1 MLFFKVLK
9 NFNNSFFKTSKKLVS
24 KKIKLNSA
32 NNFTIRVKNDKKTFV
47 TNEINQSFKISLR
60 KLKQIPLKFELK
72 MVSYFIPLQSK
83 SD

>member
-47 TNEINQSFKISLR
+47 TNEINQSSKISLR